1 MLNWRLLLLAA
12 ILAAMLAGTTAYV
25 ANVVENPKNS
35 VPGPTQNYGPLS
47 S

>member
-1 MLNWRLLLLAA
+1 MVNWRLLLLAA
-12 ILAAMLAGTTAYV
+12 FLAAILAGGTAYV
-25 ANVVENPKNS
+25 ANVVENPANS